1 MTGDGDNWT
10 PGGPIRRDGPA
21 GPDGNGHGMGER
33 QNGIGGPDRRRVRPD
48 DRLPGGPAVDPAALE
63 TLLAVAMRGT
73 VDADA
78 EQRAVAAFRDARDAG
93 AHRARTRRRDDWRP
107 REQRSAARS
116 LRTTLSV
123 FLASLALGGVAY
135 AAIGSS
141 GGSSSNG
148 AGDGRGRATAS
159 ASDET
164 RPGGPT
170 TAPGAGPTDRPG
182 TAQDTEAHCRAYEQ
196 VQGRGKALEARAWQ
210 RLVAAAGGE
219 AKVRAYCAEQ
229 LARATPGSNPANPS
243 NRANPADPSK
253 SANADANSG
262 GPAGDNAGSGQAG
275 SGQADNNADNS
286 QEKADKAQGKN

>member
-33 QNGIGGPDRRRVRPD
+33 QNGIGGPDRRRVRPG

-63 TLLAVAMRGT
+63 TLLAVAMRAGT

-141 GGSSSNG
+141 GDSSSDG
-148 AGDGRGRATAS
+148 AGDDRGRATAS
-159 ASDET
+159 ASDEA

-170 TAPGAGPTDRPG
+170 TAPGSGPTDRPG

-196 VQGRGKALEARAWQ
+196 IRGRGKALDSTAWQ

-219 AKVRAYCAEQ
+219 AKVPAYCAEQ
-229 LARATPGSNPANPS
+229 LARATAENKPVNPGKSANPG
-243 NRANPADPSK
+243 NTVKPSK
-253 SANADANSG
+253 SAKDGTGSG
-262 GPAGDNAGSGQAG
+262 SAGDNAGN
-275 SGQADNNADNS
+275 GQADSNADNN
-286 QEKADKAQGKN
+286 QEKADKAKGNN